1 MCGKNEHRKPV
12 SVLENTKMQKRKTR
26 TIAAFL
32 MAFLFLFS
40 FVMSTSESYAAAAP
54 VAEPMINYKSSG
66 PDYIQ
71 ATDPFV
77 YSRVVQLNDPSTTD
91 PSETYF
97 TATMPLATIWIDESF
112 VNTKSYQLKKTDGLD
127 VKLKYSGSKT
137 GLKLNTTSTDDS
149 YGQLYFDF
157 SAGSLTYGTS
167 LEEDLWAGDVA
178 EYRFKEAAEYIDK
191 TTGTIEKG
199 DLIITYSNLRI
210 SLQGNSSLNA
220 TSYANLNKIN
230 ILDANYLAP
239 TMLTKSGAGDIAT
252 RSGVRFDVNMKVV
265 DSSDNLIN
273 GSFYFPAVDLNV
285 RRANDHFKSLF
296 EGTTDNNEQYSE
308 HIMLLGNYGMP
319 TPSGTWDE
327 KIWIPGGDY
336 DPSEPASQKTN
347 MPYMSKISK
356 SADGKY
362 LVISPNDKAGDGSQE
377 ALKYEQIPNDGYVRP
392 TPNTDGKTG
401 NRSEDF
407 YTGFATLANNTAGGV
422 NFRMW
427 STSPSPAKET
437 GGHTTK
443 SYILCGPTQ
452 VNHYIKGSSGEGG
465 TIYTTSTGNANGLLN
480 TGDLM
485 GTDNIDTPYSISS
498 ATGQS
503 VTYTMM
509 PRLGYRLKAVYV
521 KTDALDVMD
530 DYKAA
535 ETAGDLSAVAAYK
548 AADTDIKAVSGG
560 YTYTFDQ
567 GAGNRSIH
575 VVWEPSELAV
585 EKQVTTGRT
594 PETFTFHIKFT
605 APATHTGPKT
615 WWHAKAWNNVG
626 AYPDQDVWRL
636 KSMPLTNK
644 DTGGY
649 LMYDRLNGY
658 LLGWDGAGWD
668 GSSLNGAGWVRLPID
683 PSIDLGDKDK
693 LKNDIIAAGYTYDS
707 FIWQNIEIPVSW
719 IDPFDMTG
727 ETMNLI
733 YNKEHSVFPGTV
745 TPQDVGTPLIWDV
758 SSSSSGMGVK
768 EGIFIQ
774 QSAVNTGQ
782 EYLKAPPYTA
792 NPSAK
797 LAFEWNG
804 SKNTYMYRSYETAGK
819 CLEVRNYEPVL
830 EKVTIPG
837 FAGTPSYL
845 DILNGLTHNYGASQ
859 TATFAL
865 SGSGDGSFIV
875 QLPSSETYE
884 RAQLISE
891 LSLAGYE
898 LGTHYDDCSIEKGFG
913 SDGTTLQDLVN
924 NWNTANPSNHLTLV
938 TGTTDT
944 YSFKLTVNAAGT
956 ASVNLVKVVPFGWS
970 YKITEVDKD
979 GNDVAA
985 GGVFVA
991 SAANRSWRLL
1001 SAANANG
1008 TLPTTGTA
1016 PDAVFANEQS
1026 VDLTVAKDVK
1036 GIYGSKERYFRYTV
1050 ELFGLGA
1057 SSTYTI
1063 DLSSAETTTTVVAGF
1078 DPAPHTNPTSVTS
1091 DASGDATFD
1100 VWLQNGQ
1107 RFTVKGVPFGAAYTV
1122 KETVPTASGYVPSA
1136 AYLSGDS
1143 NTLDSLTV
1151 TGSPITMTTPANS
1164 VTDTYLQNDTSIRYS
1179 NELKAA
1185 VPTGVYDS
1193 TNPALWIFALAMVLG
1208 VLAAF
1213 GLKRKHSA

>member
-26 TIAAFL
+26 TITAFL

-54 VAEPMINYKSSG
+54 VVPPMTDFKWASG
-66 PDYIQ
+66 NVPDPYYV
-71 ATDPFV
+71 TDSFV
-77 YSRVVQLNDPSTTD
+77 LSRVVQLNDDSTTD
-91 PSETYF
+91 LSETYF
-97 TATMPLATIWIDESF
+97 TATMPLATIWIDEAF

-127 VKLKYSGSKT
+127 VKLKYSGTKT
-137 GLKLNTTSTDDS
+137 GLKLDTTSTDDS

-157 SAGSLTYGTS
+157 GAGSLSYGTS
-167 LEEDLWAGDVA
+167 LGDDLWAGDVA
-178 EYRFKEAAEYIDK
+178 EYRFKNAAEYINK

-220 TSYANLNKIN
+220 TSYANLKKLN
-230 ILDANYLAP
+230 ILDANYFAP
-239 TMLTKSGAGDIAT
+239 TMFTKTGAGDVAT
-252 RSGVRFDVNMKVV
+252 RAGVRFDVNMKVV

-285 RRANDHFKSLF
+285 RRRGADFGSLY
-296 EGTTDNNEQYSE
+296 EATKDNNESYSE

-319 TPSGTWDE
+319 TPSGKWDE
-327 KIWIPGGDY
+327 KIWIPGGDF
-336 DPSEPASQKTN
+336 DPTKTPSQMTN
-347 MPYMSKISK
+347 MPYMCKITK

-362 LVISPNDKAGDGSQE
+362 LIISPSDPAGDGSQE
-377 ALKYEQIPNDGYVRP
+377 STKISSINRDGYNRP
-392 TPNTDGKTG
+392 TPNTAGSSG
-401 NRSEDF
+401 ERSEDF
-407 YTGFATLANNTAGGV
+407 YTGFATLANNTEGGV

-427 STSPSPAKET
+427 STAPSPAAEW
-437 GGHTTK
+437 GGNTTR
-443 SYILCGPTQ
+443 SYILCGPSP

-521 KTDALDVMD
+521 KTGALDVMD

-548 AADTDIKAVSGG
+548 PADTDIKAVSGG

-658 LLGWDGAGWD
+658 LLGWDGDGWD
-668 GSSLNGAGWVRLPID
+668 GSSLNGAGWVRLAID
-683 PSIDLGDKDK
+683 PSIDLTDS
-693 LKNDIIAAGYTYDS
+693 AALTAMGVDDS

-733 YNKEHSVFPGTV
+733 YNKKNSVFPNTA
-745 TPQDVGTPLIWDV
+745 TQDVGTPLIWDV
-758 SSSSSGMGVK
+758 NNNPPGMGVT
-768 EGIFIQ
+768 EGIYIQ
-774 QSAVNTGQ
+774 QTAISASQ
-782 EYLKAPPYTA
+782 KYLEAPPYTA

-797 LAFEWNG
+797 LAFEWNS
-804 SKNTYMYRSYETAGK
+804 SKNTYLYRSYETAGK

-845 DILNGLTHNYGASQ
+845 DILNGLPHTYGPAPG
-859 TATFAL
+859 TTVTFAL

-875 QLPSSETYE
+875 QLPSSETYTK
-884 RAQLISE
+884 AQLISE
-891 LSLAGYE
+891 LSLAGYVQ
-898 LGTHYDDCSIEKGFG
+898 GTDYDDCSIEKGFG

-1100 VWLQNGQ
+1100 VWLRHGQ

-1122 KETVPTASGYVPSA
+1122 KETVPTSSGYVPST

-1164 VTDTYLQNDTSIRYS
+1164 VTDTYLQNDASIRYS

-1193 TNPALWIFALAMVLG
+1193 TNPALWIFALAMTLG